1 MSMGFQR
8 LYTFKFSTIILIIV
22 GLLTP
27 CWPVT
32 LPLFWVMAYITYR
45 NGIDLAPDEMVVYSG
60 PGKQGQLYLT
70 NKRVVCTPSFSGVPI
85 DIMIKQIDQIEE
97 HPLGSNT
104 KLAVSMKIGR
114 PASLLLTQKMADLVL
129 RHVEE
134 YRNPKA

>member
-8 LYTFKFSTIILIIV
+8 SYTFKFSTIILIIL

-60 PGKQGQLYLT
+60 PGKQGHLYLT
-70 NKRVVCTPSFSGVPI
+70 NKRVVCTPSFSGDPI
-85 DIMIKQIDQIEE
+85 DIMINQIDRIEK
-97 HPLGSNT
+97 HPSDSNT
-104 KLAVSMKIGR
+104 TLVFNMEIGR
-114 PASLLLTQKMADLVL
+114 PVSLLLTQKTADLVY
-129 RHVEE
+129 RHVEQHQN
-134 YRNPKA
+134 RRA